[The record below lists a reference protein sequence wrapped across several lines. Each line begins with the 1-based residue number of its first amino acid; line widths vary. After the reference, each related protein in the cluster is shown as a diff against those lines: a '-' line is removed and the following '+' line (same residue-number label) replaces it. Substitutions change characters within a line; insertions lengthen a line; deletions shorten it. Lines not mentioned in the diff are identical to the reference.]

1 MAGAGGGVS
10 PAWYHKLMQEA
21 IAEKA
26 EKSVD
31 ERLSRAYDMLAGD
44 AAETDVE
51 KLFAIQAEA
60 LLDG

>member
-1 MAGAGGGVS
+1 
-10 PAWYHKLMQEA
+10 MQEA